1 MKPMLIQ
8 AVGPAGTP
16 ICIARVARH
25 LACQVREKGGET
37 GTEATF
43 FVGIINKPVLPEFTR
58 NMP

>member
-8 AVGPAGTP
+8 AAGLAGTP
-16 ICIARVARH
+16 ICIARVTRH

-43 FVGIINKPVLPEFTR
+43 LLAL
-58 NMP
+58 

>member
-8 AVGPAGTP
+8 AVGLTGTP
-16 ICIARVARH
+16 ICIARVAR
-25 LACQVREKGGET
+25 QVREKGGET
-37 GTEATF
+37 GTEAAF

>member
-8 AVGPAGTP
+8 AVGLAGTP

-25 LACQVREKGGET
+25 LACKVREKGGET

-43 FVGIINKPVLPEFTR
+43 LLAL
-58 NMP
+58 